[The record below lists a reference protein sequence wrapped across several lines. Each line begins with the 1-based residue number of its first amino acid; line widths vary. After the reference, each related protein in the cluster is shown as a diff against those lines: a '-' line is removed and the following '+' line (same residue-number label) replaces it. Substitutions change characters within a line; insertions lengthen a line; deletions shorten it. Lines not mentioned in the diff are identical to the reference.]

1 MTPMNQPKGGTVT
14 PPPANGPDGSL
25 RLNRFLALAGLG
37 SRRSVEA
44 LIESGR
50 VKVDGRTVTDL
61 ACRVDPTE
69 SQVTVDGQ
77 RAQLP
82 DDSRVY
88 AFHKP
93 LHVVCTLRPQGRQ
106 VGLDGY
112 RREQDLPDRF
122 QPVGRL
128 DQDSSGLLL
137 WTDDGKLAQALM
149 RPRHEVW
156 KTYAIELAQPLNMR
170 SERRLVGGTIELDGR
185 PVLPCRLHLASGDRR
200 HWQIELREGRKRQIR
215 RMAAAVENR
224 IVKLTRV
231 AVGPIH
237 LGRLHPGG
245 FRRLSRDEVAAL
257 RQAAGLSEH
266 P

>member
-1 MTPMNQPKGGTVT
+1 MTPPT
-14 PPPANGPDGSL
+14 ARDRDGEL

-44 LIESGR
+44 LIASGR
-50 VKVDGRTVTDL
+50 VAVDGRIQVDL
-61 ACRVDPTE
+61 ACRVDPARST
-69 SQVTVDGQ
+69 VTVDGQ
-77 RAQLP
+77 LARLP
-82 DDSRVY
+82 EDHRVY

-106 VGLDGY
+106 VGLEGF
-112 RREQDLPDRF
+112 RREQDLPERF

-137 WTDDGKLAQALM
+137 WTDDGKLAQALL

-156 KTYAIELAQPLNMR
+156 KTYAIELVNPLNLR
-170 SERRLVGGTIELDGR
+170 SERRLIGGTIELDGR
-185 PVLPCRLHLASGDRR
+185 PVLPCRLNQTSGDRR
-200 HWQIELREGRKRQIR
+200 HWQIELHEGRKRQIR
-215 RMAAAVENR
+215 RMLAAVENR
-224 IVKLTRV
+224 VVSLTRV
-231 AVGPIH
+231 AIGPIQ

-257 RQAAGLSEH
+257 RQAAGLREQS
-266 P
+266 